1 MAHKFTSAVIGLGQI
16 GQGYDY
22 DWPDNSR
29 VLTHASGFH
38 YHDFFRLVGGV
49 DPNPESRMRFEKKY
63 KRPTYDSI
71 EALFLQESPQILSLA
86 VPTQLHHTVF
96 KKIIEHHPLAV
107 ICEKP
112 IAASLKE
119 ALNML
124 TLSEKHNCVLLIN
137 YMRRF
142 DPGVLSVKK
151 AIDQGEIGD
160 IYKGVVWYSK
170 GLINN
175 GSHFI
180 DLLIYLLGDV
190 YGSEIIETGRRW
202 NSNDAEPDIRLH
214 FKKASIYFLSA
225 REECFSL
232 NNMRLIGTQGEIQYA
247 KSGNEISIRK
257 TQPHPDYPEYHILK
271 PNHDLIYNDL
281 KRYQWHVL
289 EQLKNNLIDGTPINS
304 DGISAVKTMKVIE
317 NIFSEL

>member
-1 MAHKFTSAVIGLGQI
+1 MAHKFTAAVIGLGQI

-22 DWPDNSR
+22 DWPDSSR
-29 VLTHASGFH
+29 ILTHASGFH

-63 KRPTYDSI
+63 KRPAYDSI

-96 KKIIEHHPLAV
+96 KEIIEHHPLAV

-112 IAASLKE
+112 IAASLKD

-124 TLSEKHNCVLLIN
+124 ALSDKHNCVLLIN
-137 YMRRF
+137 YMRRC

-151 AIDQGEIGD
+151 AIDQNEIGD

-170 GLINN
+170 GLLNN

-180 DLLIYLLGDV
+180 DLLLYLLGDV
-190 YGSEIIETGRRW
+190 HGMEIIETGRRL
-202 NSNDAEPDIRLH
+202 NSNDAEPDIRLR

-225 REECFSL
+225 HEECFSL
-232 NNMRLIGTQGEIQYA
+232 NNMRLIGTQGEIHYA

-257 TQPHPDYPEYHILK
+257 TQPHPDYPEYYILK
-271 PNHDLIYNDL
+271 PNHELVYNDL
-281 KRYQWHVL
+281 QRYQWHVL
-289 EQLKNNLIDGTPINS
+289 EQLKNNLIDGTPIIS
-304 DGISAVKTMKVIE
+304 DGKSAVKTMKVIE
-317 NIFSEL
+317 KVFSEL